1 MVSMGMRSQI
11 AYRSTL
17 YPERIQAIPQRFDP
31 FRDQILKHLALM
43 PRFGIAVS

>member
-1 MVSMGMRSQI
+1 MDEGFSFNGSRLATAMAVE
-11 AYRSTL
+11 
-17 YPERIQAIPQRFDP
+17 PIPQRFDP